1 MERESLQSK
10 EDYINSFL
18 DRLEGETL
26 GRMMDYLSS
35 ELTNSATML
44 KARDMLEDQ
53 ETASGDVDVV
63 RQQEQEHIFAE
74 IVKVGVIT
82 HIVNVVYIVIHLQ
95 VTQTTVDR
103 YLDDILLQTVY
114 TVAHEDTLME
124 MGIHPDTVSMETGQP
139 QDGGRRA
146 SAASTST
153 TDKTSKE
160 RTAVKQRMKATQK
173 KYLSAAHDQIW
184 GMLDQFK
191 KKGEV
196 GTRTI

>member
-1 MERESLQSK
+1 MIKVEGEMAEGRRAMVERESLQSK

-53 ETASGDVDVV
+53 ETSSGDVDVV

-82 HIVNVVYIVIHLQ
+82 YIVDVIFFIVIHL
-95 VTQTTVDR
+95 
-103 YLDDILLQTVY
+103 
-114 TVAHEDTLME
+114 
-124 MGIHPDTVSMETGQP
+124 
-139 QDGGRRA
+139 
-146 SAASTST
+146 
-153 TDKTSKE
+153 
-160 RTAVKQRMKATQK
+160 
-173 KYLSAAHDQIW
+173 
-184 GMLDQFK
+184 
-191 KKGEV
+191 
-196 GTRTI
+196 